1 MWNEIKN
8 KNPQKKKGY
17 ELENQSNTGR
27 KEGGREVVLQ
37 NRCNNYVNV
46 NEKNIYLVSE

>member
-27 KEGGREVVLQ
+27 KEGGRKWYYKTDV
-37 NRCNNYVNV
+37 
-46 NEKNIYLVSE
+46 IIMSM